1 MDEKKDFTESNYI
14 EREHLINILTDNL
27 PVLRARI
34 GSSQDDLSNIIGF
47 SRQTYSAIETKK
59 RNMSWGTF
67 ISLVLFFEHN
77 EKTRP
82 LLISLGAFPESL
94 EKMLNASKRDG

>member
-1 MDEKKDFTESNYI
+1 MDEKKDFTESNDI

-59 RNMSWGTF
+59 RNMSWGYF
-67 ISLVLFFEHN
+67 YLSGFVL
-77 EKTRP
+77 
-82 LLISLGAFPESL
+82 
-94 EKMLNASKRDG
+94 

>member
-1 MDEKKDFTESNYI
+1 MDEKKDFTESNDI

-59 RNMSWGTF
+59 RNMSW
-67 ISLVLFFEHN
+67 
-77 EKTRP
+77 
-82 LLISLGAFPESL
+82 A
-94 EKMLNASKRDG
+94 

>member
-1 MDEKKDFTESNYI
+1 MDEKKDFTESNDI

-34 GSSQDDLSNIIGF
+34 GFSQDDLSNIIGV

-59 RNMSWGTF
+59 RN
-67 ISLVLFFEHN
+67 I
-77 EKTRP
+77 R
-82 LLISLGAFPESL
+82 I
-94 EKMLNASKRDG
+94 